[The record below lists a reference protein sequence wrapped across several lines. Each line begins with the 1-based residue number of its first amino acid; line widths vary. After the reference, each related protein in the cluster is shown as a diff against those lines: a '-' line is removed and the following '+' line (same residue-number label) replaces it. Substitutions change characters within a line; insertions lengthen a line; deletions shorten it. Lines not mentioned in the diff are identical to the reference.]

1 MSKKK
6 LGFINKIFYNN
17 KYLFVFSIILAII
30 IWVSVVMEFSP
41 ETTYVISDVPVKV
54 STSETSAGIAGLK
67 PFGTED
73 LKVDVTISG
82 PRYSIRTTD
91 VSSDNFKVEAII
103 SNVTSVGYHTLQLK
117 ASIVD
122 KSATYTIK
130 SVSKDSINVYFD
142 NYTREKVLPLELK
155 GVPQTNLAVEGTYCE
170 GAVLS
175 QNTITVSG
183 ATYQINELGD
193 KIYATFDSSKL
204 SFPLKETANF
214 DVDILLQ
221 DENGNKLQF
230 VNIVDNVKITG
241 TIPVLEIKNL
251 DTSVSFKNVP
261 KTSGISMPSNIS
273 YTISPSSVD
282 AAAAKDVLGSMNM
295 LDVGVIDFREV
306 AAGTNIFT
314 FKVEDITSA
323 KVVEDIE
330 EFTVTVNASNVSS
343 AVMSI
348 PIKNAE
354 ITNVPSGYKASLV
367 EKVYSIENV
376 TFVGP
381 LSTIENLD
389 ADDIKVTVDL
399 NGISEVSEGNHN
411 VNAIISINQNGVW
424 AYGKYNV
431 SVKLFR

>member
-6 LGFINKIFYNN
+6 LGFINKVFYNN
-17 KYLFVFSIILAII
+17 KYLFAFSIILAII

-41 ETTYVISDVPVKV
+41 ETTYVISDVPVRV

-91 VSSDNFKVEAII
+91 VSPDNFKVEAII

-130 SVSKDSINVYFD
+130 GVSKDSINVYFD

-282 AAAAKDVLGSMNM
+282 VAAAKDVLGSMNM

>member
-41 ETTYVISDVPVKV
+41 ETTNVISDVPVKV

-91 VSSDNFKVEAII
+91 VSPDNFKVEAII

-130 SVSKDSINVYFD
+130 GVSKDSINVYFD

-314 FKVEDITSA
+314 LKVEDITSA

>member
-1 MSKKK
+1 
-6 LGFINKIFYNN
+6 
-17 KYLFVFSIILAII
+17 
-30 IWVSVVMEFSP
+30 
-41 ETTYVISDVPVKV
+41 
-54 STSETSAGIAGLK
+54 
-67 PFGTED
+67 
-73 LKVDVTISG
+73 
-82 PRYSIRTTD
+82 
-91 VSSDNFKVEAII
+91 
-103 SNVTSVGYHTLQLK
+103 
-117 ASIVD
+117 
-122 KSATYTIK
+122 
-130 SVSKDSINVYFD
+130 
-142 NYTREKVLPLELK
+142 
-155 GVPQTNLAVEGTYCE
+155 
-170 GAVLS
+170 
-175 QNTITVSG
+175 
-183 ATYQINELGD
+183 
-193 KIYATFDSSKL
+193 
-204 SFPLKETANF
+204 
-214 DVDILLQ
+214 
-221 DENGNKLQF
+221 
-230 VNIVDNVKITG
+230 NVKITG

-282 AAAAKDVLGSMNM
+282 VAAAKDVLGSMNM